1 MYRITKN
8 RSALSTEV
16 FDESKRLAKQNLNQ
30 ADQEGNAYKVSF
42 VISHEASEAIFTLV
56 NWWVEGNMLITK
68 VYKSSF
74 ASPGEFEEIT
84 NSNIAGACIWE
95 LAIISYE
102 RDAWVTDVLQNK
114 ESFKNGIN
122 NYLEKKYLDY
132 I

>member
-1 MYRITKN
+1 MDYFTLTSIQLT
-8 RSALSTEV
+8 
-16 FDESKRLAKQNLNQ
+16 KQNLHQ
-30 ADQEGNAYKVSF
+30 ADQEGNSYKVAF

-74 ASPGEFEEIT
+74 ESPEEFEEIT
-84 NSNIAGACIWE
+84 NSNIAGSCIWE

-102 RDAWVTDVLQNK
+102 RNAWVTYVLQNK
-114 ESFKNGIN
+114 GSFKSGIN
-122 NYLEKKYLDY
+122 NYLEKKYFDY